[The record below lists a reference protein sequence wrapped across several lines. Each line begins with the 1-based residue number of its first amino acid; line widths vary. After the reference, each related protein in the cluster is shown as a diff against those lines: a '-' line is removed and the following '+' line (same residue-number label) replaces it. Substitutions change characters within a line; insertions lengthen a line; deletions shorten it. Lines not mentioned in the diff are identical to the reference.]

1 MATNN
6 DHEMTAAG
14 TASPRD
20 EDMRGDGAEPTIQE
34 QLELDMELLRA
45 EETSLPSALISVL
58 ARLVDANKA
67 LNEQNADLM
76 AEVDAQ
82 RKEIA
87 RLEKGVKTP
96 SRTIAYAPS
105 MPTPNLD
112 KFTGTQDPKSWV
124 KALENLFKQNPM
136 FANNKAAWVPFAL
149 SHCSTGVCDAWEKWL
164 LQNPPPGGDDTHW
177 GCFAKFMRETYS
189 AQESDASIK
198 ARIKNLK
205 FKSSVPESV
214 ALQEYV
220 LKFDEMVGKLKEGL
234 SQQDQMA
241 LFVNNLPKNLRLGCR
256 AIACVVP
263 TNDLA
268 QVKLNAKNVIDKKE
282 IYGDDLDEPDSG
294 HTRSDDRNRFNKRE
308 HSPVRHNSS
317 QQRNAPRGNAPQ
329 SGRKRPFG
337 QSATRFSDP
346 CRICGL
352 RNHTTANCFRRA
364 REQRENNNGAG
375 PSSRPGNQ
383 GNGRPR

>member
-124 KALENLFKQNPM
+124 KALENLFKQTPM
-136 FANNKAAWVPFAL
+136 LRTTRQHGCP
-149 SHCSTGVCDAWEKWL
+149 SHCPTAPLACVMHGKS
-164 LQNPPPGGDDTHW
+164 
-177 GCFAKFMRETYS
+177 GCFSTRLLGGTTPIGGVS
-189 AQESDASIK
+189 
-198 ARIKNLK
+198 L
-205 FKSSVPESV
+205 SSCVRRT
-214 ALQEYV
+214 V
-220 LKFDEMVGKLKEGL
+220 L
-234 SQQDQMA
+234 
-241 LFVNNLPKNLRLGCR
+241 
-256 AIACVVP
+256 
-263 TNDLA
+263 
-268 QVKLNAKNVIDKKE
+268 
-282 IYGDDLDEPDSG
+282 
-294 HTRSDDRNRFNKRE
+294 
-308 HSPVRHNSS
+308 
-317 QQRNAPRGNAPQ
+317 
-329 SGRKRPFG
+329 
-337 QSATRFSDP
+337 
-346 CRICGL
+346 
-352 RNHTTANCFRRA
+352 RRA
-364 REQRENNNGAG
+364 ML
-375 PSSRPGNQ
+375 PSRLA
-383 GNGRPR
+383 